1 MGGQRDTWWGGH
13 EERERERIMGQLAE
27 LLPEMR
33 ESVDVEAARH
43 MARAR
48 VARFV
53 LDELGSAW
61 QRGWQPGDVLHL
73 ARRRLTASHLQ
84 VLRAAVGVE
93 VAGYPPSTVPARWHA
108 QLEEF
113 EIRSAPSP
121 EGEWLTS
128 WSVLQEWGQEWAVTL
143 AAAVDVAVFLAG
155 LGTVERLAAL
165 PGRAGP
171 PRGGSPAEIDAK
183 ILARV
188 KALLAKAESTP
199 FPAEAETFTA
209 GAQALMA
216 RHSID
221 AALVASADGASSAEP
236 AGVRIWIDSPY
247 ESAKVSLLSAI
258 ARANRCQAVWHKHL
272 GACTVLG
279 FDADLAAVDALFT
292 SLLVQATHAMNL
304 AGPRVDAAGRSRT
317 RAFRHSFLVAFASR
331 IGERLAEAARG
342 EERRAAGEAGGDRLL
357 PVLAA
362 READVDRHVAEL
374 FPRLRRGTRV
384 SVGDGEGWASGRAA
398 ADRAALGIRG
408 RLPA

>member
-1 MGGQRDTWWGGH
+1 MKAQTWWGGH
-13 EERERERIMGQLAE
+13 EERERERILGQLAE

-33 ESVDVEAARH
+33 ESADTEEARRT
-43 MARAR
+43 ARAR

-53 LDELGSAW
+53 LDELASAW

-93 VAGYPPSTVPARWHA
+93 VAGYPPSTMPAAWHG

-113 EIRSAPSP
+113 EIRTAPSP
-121 EGEWLTS
+121 EGEWLTLQD
-128 WSVLQEWGQEWAVTL
+128 VLQEWGQEWALTL

-155 LGTVERLAAL
+155 LGTVERLTDL

-171 PRGGSPAEIDAK
+171 GGGRTAAEIDPK

-188 KALLAKAESTP
+188 KSLLAKAESTP

-221 AALVASADGASSAEP
+221 AALLAAASRDTSRGPS
-236 AGVRIWIDSPY
+236 GVRFWIDGPY
-247 ESAKVSLLSAI
+247 ESAKVSLLTSVGA
-258 ARANRCQAVWHKHL
+258 ANRCHAVWHKQL
-272 GACTVLG
+272 GVCTVLG

-292 SLLVQATHAMNL
+292 SLLVQATHAMTL
-304 AGPRVDAAGRSRT
+304 AGPRLDASGRSRT
-317 RAFRHSFLVAFASR
+317 RAFRHSFLVAFAAR
-331 IGERLAEAARG
+331 IGERLTEASR
-342 EERRAAGEAGGDRLL
+342 EQERQAAGETGGDRLL

-362 READVDRHVAEL
+362 READVQRHLAEL
-374 FPRLRRGTRV
+374 FPGLRRGTRV
-384 SVGDGEGWASGRAA
+384 SAGDGEGWASGRAA